1 MWRREGVIAMLQEI
15 PARQGK
21 AARVAR
27 GQRIRMVNTH
37 GTQVVDTWAFNAEDL
52 GEFMSMEH
60 SRVSLKSIM
69 PRVGEPMR
77 TNKRRPILTFLE
89 DSSPGIHDTLMA
101 ACDRF
106 RYELLGHKG
115 YHENCTENLHR
126 AMAELGL
133 TPPDVPCPLN
143 MWMNIPVRM
152 DASLGWEPT
161 VAKPG
166 DHVLLR
172 ADMDVIVVFSTCP
185 MDILPINS
193 GKPTNAHFEIL

>member
-1 MWRREGVIAMLQEI
+1 MLQEI
-15 PARQGK
+15 PTRRGI

-37 GTQVVDTWAFNAEDL
+37 GRQVVDTWAFNAGDL

-60 SRVSLKSIM
+60 SRVSLKNIM
-69 PRVGEPMR
+69 PRVGEAMR

-101 ACDRF
+101 ACDRY
-106 RYELLGHKG
+106 RYELLGHEG

-133 TPPDVPCPLN
+133 TPPEVPCPLN
-143 MWMNIPVRM
+143 MWMNIPVR
-152 DASLGWEPT
+152 SGGNLGWEPT

-166 DHVLLR
+166 DHVLLQ
-172 ADMDVIVVFSTCP
+172 AEMDLIAVFSACP